1 MTERLNRFLARAGV
15 ASRRAA
21 DALIASGAVRVNGEV
36 PPPSGVFVDPDK
48 DVVTVDG
55 QPVRPVTRH
64 RYVVINKPLGVIT
77 TARDEE
83 ARTTVLD
90 VVGDEGQAGH
100 RLFPVGRLDADTS
113 GLLLLTDDGELAFRL
128 THPRYKVAKEYIAT
142 VIGNPTAADLETL
155 RTGVKL
161 EEGVTA
167 PAEVETLAVTPGSRD
182 SSLAELR
189 IVIREG
195 RHRQV
200 RRMVHGIGHK
210 VHSLRRV
217 GFGPLK
223 IGRLKIG
230 GWRLLGDAEV
240 TALRRAV
247 GIATGLKGGGPPLA
261 AAGLAEPDPGA
272 PPPPEVLIAIDGGV
286 ASGKSA
292 VGKRVAEALGLPF
305 VDSGLMYRAVTKL
318 AAERGIDPNNVDAVT
333 ELARKTGLK
342 IHGERVWA
350 DGVELTEG
358 IFDADH
364 MDALPQVSAIAGVR
378 EALVAQQRRLGQG
391 GVVMAGRDIGT
402 VVFPD
407 ADYKFF
413 LTASLEEKVSR
424 RAAQYEKRGEV
435 VDQEAM
441 RKEVEARDRVDTE
454 RAVAPLRPAP
464 DAIVIDTDHLTVD
477 EVVDTILKRINERL
491 PTR

>member
-1 MTERLNRFLARAGV
+1 LTERLNRFLARAGV

-477 EVVDTILKRINERL
+477 EVVDTILKRINERRQ
-491 PTR
+491 TR